1 MDTVPRTLIAD
12 DHRLVADA
20 LKELL
25 AEHCEMVGTV
35 LDGASLLAVALE
47 QRPDL
52 IIADLS
58 MPGLSG
64 VEAIG
69 KLRSAGV
76 TAKII
81 IVTMY
86 GDPRVARQAIA
97 AGASAF
103 VAKQGAAEELVTA
116 IRLVQQGGTYISPHI
131 AERMADVAA
140 TEKPLATLTP
150 RQREVLKL
158 IARGLSARE
167 IAATLHLSPRT
178 VETHKYEIM
187 RALGL
192 RKTADLVRYAT
203 SIGLT
208 LP

>member
-20 LKELL
+20 LNELL
-25 AEHCEMVGTV
+25 AAHCDVVGTV

-47 QRPDL
+47 RHPDL

-64 VEAIG
+64 VEAIAQ
-69 KLRSAGV
+69 LRRAGV

-81 IVTMY
+81 ILTQY

-103 VAKQGAAEELVTA
+103 VVKQGAAEELVNA
-116 IRLVQQGGTYISPHI
+116 IRVVQQGGTYISPHI
-131 AERMADVAA
+131 AERMAGVAA
-140 TEKPLATLTP
+140 TERPLATLTP
-150 RQREVLKL
+150 RQREILQF
-158 IARGLSARE
+158 IAKGYSARE
-167 IAATLHLSPRT
+167 IAEALNLSPRT

-187 RALGL
+187 RAIGF

-203 SIGLT
+203 SIGLIQ
-208 LP
+208 P

>member
-1 MDTVPRTLIAD
+1 MDPVPRTLIAD

-20 LKELL
+20 LNELL

-35 LDGASLLAVALE
+35 LDGTSLLTVALE
-47 QRPDL
+47 RNPDL

-69 KLRSAGV
+69 QLRHAGV
-76 TAKII
+76 AAKII

-103 VAKQGAAEELVTA
+103 VAKQGAGEELLTA
-116 IRLVQQGGTYISPHI
+116 IRIVLKGGTYISPHI
-131 AERMADVAA
+131 AERMAGMANS
-140 TEKPLATLTP
+140 ERPLGTLTP
-150 RQREVLKL
+150 RQREVLQF
-158 IARGLSARE
+158 IAKGYSARE
-167 IAATLHLSPRT
+167 IAAALKLSPRT

-187 RALGL
+187 RALGFK
-192 RKTADLVRYAT
+192 KTADLVRYAT
-203 SIGLT
+203 SVGLST
-208 LP
+208 P

>member
-12 DHRLVADA
+12 DHRLVAD
-20 LKELL
+20 LLNELL
-25 AEHCEMVGTV
+25 AEHCEVVGTV

-47 QRPDL
+47 RHPDL
-52 IIADLS
+52 IVADLS

-64 VEAIG
+64 VEAITQ
-69 KLRSAGV
+69 LRRAGI

-103 VAKQGAAEELVTA
+103 VVKQGAAEELVNA
-116 IRLVQQGGTYISPHI
+116 IRVVQQGGTYISPHV
-131 AERMADVAA
+131 AERMASVAA
-140 TEKPLATLTP
+140 TERPLTTLTP
-150 RQREVLKL
+150 RQREILQF
-158 IARGLSARE
+158 IARGHSARE
-167 IAATLHLSPRT
+167 IAAALHLSPRT

-187 RALGL
+187 RALGF

-203 SIGLT
+203 SIGLIQ
-208 LP
+208 P

>member
-1 MDTVPRTLIAD
+1 MDAVPRTLIAD

-20 LKELL
+20 LNELL

-35 LDGASLLAVALE
+35 LDGTSLLSVALE
-47 QRPDL
+47 RNPDL

-69 KLRSAGV
+69 QLRHAGV
-76 TAKII
+76 AAKII

-103 VAKQGAAEELVTA
+103 VAKQGAGEELLTA
-116 IRLVQQGGTYISPHI
+116 IRIVLKGGTYISPHI
-131 AERMADVAA
+131 AERMAGMA
-140 TEKPLATLTP
+140 TSERPLGTLTP
-150 RQREVLKL
+150 RQREVLQF
-158 IARGLSARE
+158 IAKGYSARE
-167 IAATLHLSPRT
+167 IAATLKLSPRT

-187 RALGL
+187 RALGFK
-192 RKTADLVRYAT
+192 KTADLVRYAT
-203 SIGLT
+203 SVGLST
-208 LP
+208 P

>member
-20 LKELL
+20 LNELL
-25 AEHCEMVGTV
+25 AAHCEMVGTV

-47 QRPDL
+47 QQPDL

-64 VEAIG
+64 VEAIS
-69 KLRSAGV
+69 KLRRSGV

-81 IVTMY
+81 IVTAY
-86 GDPRVARQAIA
+86 DDPRVARQAIA

-103 VAKQGAAEELVTA
+103 VVKQSAAEELVTA
-116 IRLVQQGGTYISPHI
+116 IRVVLQGGTYISPHV
-131 AERMADVAA
+131 AERMSSIAA
-140 TEKPLATLTP
+140 TERPLATLTP
-150 RQREVLKL
+150 RQREVLQF
-158 IARGLSARE
+158 IARGHSARE

-187 RALGL
+187 RALGF

-203 SIGLT
+203 SIGLI

>member
-1 MDTVPRTLIAD
+1 MDPVPRTLIAD

-20 LKELL
+20 LNELL
-25 AEHCEMVGTV
+25 AGHCEMVGTV
-35 LDGASLLAVALE
+35 LDGASLLTVALE
-47 QRPDL
+47 RRPEL

-64 VEAIG
+64 VEAITQ
-69 KLRSAGV
+69 LRRAGV

-103 VAKQGAAEELVTA
+103 VAKQGAGEELLTA
-116 IRLVQQGGTYISPHI
+116 IRVVLKGGTYISPHI
-131 AERMADVAA
+131 AERMASMAA
-140 TEKPLATLTP
+140 TEKPLTTLTP
-150 RQREVLKL
+150 RQREVLQF
-158 IARGLSARE
+158 IARGHSARE

-187 RALGL
+187 RALGF

-203 SIGLT
+203 SIGLIM
-208 LP
+208 P